1 MDTDNKGK
9 VLPVYRQK
17 HTSYTYWRTGQ
28 PWMGLG
34 AWLTYQEDKLKKAF
48 YV

>member
-9 VLPVYRQK
+9 ILPVDEIK
-17 HTSYTYWRTGQ
+17 HSSYTYWRTGQ

-34 AWLTYQEDKLKKAF
+34 PWLYYQERKFANGLGR
-48 YV
+48 